1 VENNGVDL
9 SWLPEKL
16 SSFLIDEVL
25 WLCIGC
31 RSRESVCTED
41 TAELQDH
48 FCILGWRT
56 MV

>member
-31 RSRESVCTED
+31 GSRESVCTED
-41 TAELQDH
+41 TAE
-48 FCILGWRT
+48 R
-56 MV
+56 